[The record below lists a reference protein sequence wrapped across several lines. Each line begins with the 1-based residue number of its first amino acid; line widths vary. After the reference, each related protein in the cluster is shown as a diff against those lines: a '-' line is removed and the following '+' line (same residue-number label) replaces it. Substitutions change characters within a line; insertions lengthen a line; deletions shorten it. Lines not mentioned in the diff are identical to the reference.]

1 MSFRRERS
9 GESLR
14 GFTNLTRRGEII
26 LRNRDRAWRRRR
38 AREGIGRESV
48 ETAERTP
55 RADRADLRFDRNRSH
70 HDRARAP
77 QRRRSEQ
84 IIIRPERRHADDIQS
99 REPVLSHRI
108 VGRDVDVKEERMYE
122 LLPAPDPEL
131 HVRTWRSLNRAY
143 PKANIVEMVT
153 GLDREYMEFARII
166 ITSLPATSIV
176 DMRRRGMMEDIQR
189 VTGLGTSNDFQGYGD
204 DGYFPST
211 VNRYSCRKVPSAPEI
226 SSDEP
231 MDDYQSSDDNNG
243 IHRGRL
249 ISKSANHRLTQN
261 ARPKSSQASISPLES
276 LWESDKNEEELFAG
290 ASGRPT
296 PLSISAVPLAS
307 VSRPDARSLN
317 NISTDQA
324 EINRFRECFAETHTT
339 LAGRR
344 ASVKDEVLAKH
355 MDKAP
360 LLIKLFKYE
369 AMLKSVLHL
378 LESGNCSI
386 PPARNHEPRLEA
398 DIPAD
403 IYRVVEQSYYKVK
416 NTAQSRLREAHIL
429 LDLNQV
435 FEAEIVRRNLDPLM
449 THNNRENPVVASIK
463 LDMACASTGRSRR
476 DLVEMQT
483 ANNQLYKN
491 CMAPVYRMRGH
502 GLRVFAYTNT
512 FGSSAAL
519 LIWPWLPVQAIT
531 GIALHKQQYVFIEG
545 ISRFLKGSDEYRAIR
560 ALINHLSTWFEGWMA
575 GTISS
580 EVAIKRL
587 EAFSGIRGTG
597 GLPPGELADAQ
608 INRSTCDSPGTEL
621 QQLIDM
627 FSEIPRADN
636 ATYSAVG
643 TAGHTM
649 SLNITDMES
658 LGSQRQLTERAIEAV
673 LATTKFPEGVM
684 FALASGYGSLYD
696 QQDYEHERSM
706 SINQGIKTILCPVHT
721 GESTQH
727 WVGVVVRL
735 DYNKRGLRPGISM
748 ILLDSLATDANN
760 PIYDEQIIRKIVET
774 WLRNRLPDFKSFGF
788 NGGLARPRVEQQ
800 VDLNSCGVHMLLN
813 LRAAGLDG
821 KYISKGAS
829 CTNKEW
835 IDNARES
842 FVERILRSAGK
853 HLGGDVESTIN
864 ELLDEP
870 VLSVA
875 GSWSRTVLCRKIVRA
890 TGAGVE
896 EGSRKVRRGDK
907 EKGKKRAEGE
917 LVSGDKEK
925 GEKRADEEE
934 EEEVVCI
941 R

>member
-1 MSFRRERS
+1 MSSWQERS
-9 GESLR
+9 EGTSREFVNIQR
-14 GFTNLTRRGEII
+14 QEEIT
-26 LRNRDRAWRRRR
+26 LRNHDRARRRR
-38 AREGIGRESV
+38 QGRDRIGRGSF
-48 ETAERTP
+48 ETAERTS
-55 RADRADLRFDRNRSH
+55 RTDRGDLRFDRNRSR
-70 HDRARAP
+70 HDRARAS

-84 IIIRPERRHADDIQS
+84 IIIRPERRHADNIQF

-143 PKANIVEMVT
+143 PRANIVEMVT
-153 GLDREYMEFARII
+153 GLDREEYMEFARII
-166 ITSLPATSIV
+166 ITSLPETSIV
-176 DMRRRGMMEDIQR
+176 DMRRRGMVCSQIIVLPPMLIIIQMEDIQR
-189 VTGLGTSNDFQGYGD
+189 VTGLGISNDLHEGYDD
-204 DGYFPST
+204 DGYSQYDREDELGYITEFDDVDVTST
-211 VNRYSCRKVPSAPEI
+211 VNRYSSRKAPPAPEI

-231 MDDYQSSDDNNG
+231 MDGYQSSDDNSD

-249 ISKSANHRLTQN
+249 IPKSANRQRQN
-261 ARPKSSQASISPLES
+261 ARPKSSQASISPLDS
-276 LWESDKNEEELFAG
+276 LRESDKNEEELFAG

-296 PLSISAVPLAS
+296 PLSISAVPLTS
-307 VSRPDARSLN
+307 VSRPNSRSLN

-324 EINRFRECFAETHTT
+324 EINRFRECFTAVHTT

-360 LLIKLFKYE
+360 FLIKLFKYE

-378 LESGNCSI
+378 LEGGNCSI
-386 PPARNHEPRLEA
+386 PPAHNHEPPLEA

-416 NTAQSRLREAHIL
+416 NTAESRLREAHIL

-435 FEAEIVRRNLDPLM
+435 FEAEILRRNLDPLM
-449 THNNRENPVVASIK
+449 THNNRENPVIASIK

-483 ANNQLYKN
+483 ANKQSYKN
-491 CMAPVYRMRGH
+491 CMAPVYRMRCH

-512 FGSSAAL
+512 LGSSAAL

-545 ISRFLKGSDEYRAIR
+545 ISRFLKGSDGYKAIR

-575 GTISS
+575 GAISS

-587 EAFSGIRGTG
+587 EAFSGICSTG
-597 GLPPGELADAQ
+597 GLPPEELADAQ
-608 INRSTCDSPGTEL
+608 LSPSTCDSPGNEL

-627 FSEIPRADN
+627 FAEIPRADN

-643 TAGHTM
+643 TAGYTM
-649 SLNITDMES
+649 SLNITDIES

-673 LATTKFPEGVM
+673 LATTKFPDAVM
-684 FALASGYGSLYD
+684 FARASGYGSLYD

-721 GESTQH
+721 GELTQH

-760 PIYDEQIIRKIVET
+760 AIYDEQIIRKIVET

-800 VDLNSCGVHMLLN
+800 VDLNACGIHMLLN

-870 VLSVA
+870 S
-875 GSWSRTVLCRKIVRA
+875 
-890 TGAGVE
+890 
-896 EGSRKVRRGDK
+896 RGDRGQKRNK
-907 EKGKKRAEGE
+907 ESARRE
-917 LVSGDKEK
+917 LSPHLGS
-925 GEKRADEEE
+925 
-934 EEEVVCI
+934 
-941 R
+941 